1 MFRIISNGNILQT
14 GNAIVEAQK
23 RSSLYDTSK
32 LAADPLIA
40 DKKEIAKT
48 AGKGWFDI
56 QVRTMLDGSLLP
68 SIMLMFQF
76 IHTKQPLK
84 IDSKVKAD
92 IRMIQMRNYM
102 DPKRYGYLS
111 H

>member
-56 QVRTMLDGSLLP
+56 QVRTPLDGHYCWAHCLCPIYS
-68 SIMLMFQF
+68 
-76 IHTKQPLK
+76 
-84 IDSKVKAD
+84 
-92 IRMIQMRNYM
+92 RNTAFE
-102 DPKRYGYLS
+102 DR
-111 H
+111 